1 MASDSTLIEFSKQI
15 NDAVAALIEAK
26 GMEAENMQRQ
36 IQGNSMAYTERDF
49 LEILKSHELE
59 YNSMIEKMRRF
70 Y

>member
-36 IQGNSMAYTERDF
+36 IQGDSMAYTERDF

>member
-1 MASDSTLIEFSKQI
+1 MATDSVLIEFSKQI

-36 IQGNSMAYTERDF
+36 IQGDSMAYTERDF
-49 LEILKSHELE
+49 LEILQSHELE